1 MASNIH
7 AINAS
12 PCCKS
17 GESFDRRGMTGLC
30 WSKTCQNISG
40 SMDVGLTRHRNDYL
54 KETKQQIASA
64 SPFTS
69 DKHIDCMS
77 IMCTYMKLHGEI
89 EAASQVLMPVDPSN
103 LPVCAWWGLHC
114 APVTGGNAS
123 MYDCA
128 GWRLML
134 ATLLC
139 ARWCMW
145 TTSRSKS
152 PPACIVR
159 AGSLDKATL
168 AKLHS
173 YARVQST
180 EGRGDARQRQL

>member
-1 MASNIH
+1 MQQRLSRLIQTPLTPLHCIIHAGAGILGVELWTMASNIH
-7 AINAS
+7 AMNAS

-17 GESFDRRGMTGLC
+17 GESFDRRGM
-30 WSKTCQNISG
+30 SKTCQKISG

-77 IMCTYMKLHGEI
+77 IMCTYMKLQGEI

-114 APVTGGNAS
+114 APVTGGNES
-123 MYDCA
+123 WRSTHPMYDCA
-128 GWRLML
+128 G
-134 ATLLC
+134 
-139 ARWCMW
+139 
-145 TTSRSKS
+145 
-152 PPACIVR
+152 
-159 AGSLDKATL
+159 
-168 AKLHS
+168 
-173 YARVQST
+173 
-180 EGRGDARQRQL
+180 